1 MKKLI
6 NLLFSL
12 LILFVF
18 VYAYAVKKE
27 VVPSQAINVM
37 SDGKVV
43 RGINIYKMSEQTKYF
58 SVREIAKIYG
68 AILEWRPVSSQV
80 TMNLKNSKID
90 IKANSTSVVFR
101 KKLRK
106 MSLPSRLIGSDIYIS
121 PEIIVSPEFAEIT
134 ETDTKWDPSTLT
146 LNIEHYPAAIL
157 AVRYFTR
164 PERTQVFVD
173 LKRSLSYTVLKTSNA
188 IILKI
193 FRCRVQRD
201 SINVNNGVV
210 KDIQCGIDGRF
221 SIIKINLAQVP
232 KFIKTSKFSKPDRIS
247 VDITHFKNIDIS
259 GLTEIKTSEHCEE
272 YTVQDYDDSK
282 KIDLTATEKYEQ
294 TQMMEI
300 ASIVEDNGNNK
311 DLANVPVKKFENN
324 NIIDDSNNI
333 IVDDTATF
341 LEVMPKNKN
350 TNNKKSCKHKK
361 IIMLDA
367 GHGGEDPG
375 AVGPN
380 GIKEKD
386 INLEIVRELK
396 SIFDDNKDYDII
408 LTRSDDRFIPLAERT
423 NIANEHS
430 ADLFVSVHCNA
441 NFDRNVNGFEIYFL
455 SEKATDSEAAAT
467 AIMENSVLE
476 LEGKPTKK
484 RSSLQNVLWSMG
496 ANEHMNESSKLSGFI
511 LAEVPKR
518 LNIPS
523 RGVKQASFYVLR
535 GTQMPAVL
543 VESAFLSNYAEEAK
557 LCSKKFR
564 TAIAGSIYDGVVKYY
579 AQQEKEQNK

>member
-6 NLLFSL
+6 KLLFLL
-12 LILFVF
+12 LILFIF
-18 VYAYAVKKE
+18 VYAYATKKE
-27 VVPSQAINVM
+27 AVPSQAINVI
-37 SDGKVV
+37 SDGEIV
-43 RGINIYKMSEQTKYF
+43 RGINIYKMSEQIKYF
-58 SVREIAKIYG
+58 SVREVAKIYG

-90 IKANSTSVVFR
+90 IKANSTAVVFR
-101 KKLRK
+101 KKSRK

-134 ETDTKWDPSTLT
+134 ETNTKWDPSALT
-146 LNIEHYPAAIL
+146 LNIEHCQAVL
-157 AVRYFTR
+157 AVRYFTK
-164 PERTQVFVD
+164 PESTQVFID
-173 LKRSLSYTVLKTSNA
+173 LNKSLSYTVLKTSNA
-188 IILKI
+188 ITLKI
-193 FRCRVQRD
+193 FRCKIRHD
-201 SINVNNGVV
+201 SINVNNGVL
-210 KDIQCGIDGRF
+210 KDIQCGTDGR
-221 SIIKINLAQVP
+221 SSVIKINLAQEP
-232 KFIKTSKFSKPDRIS
+232 KLIKTSKFSKPDRIS
-247 VDITHFKNIDIS
+247 VDITHSRNIDVS
-259 GLTEIKTSEHCEE
+259 GLIESKTAEHCEE
-272 YTVQDYDDSK
+272 YIVQGDDDSK
-282 KIDLTATEKYEQ
+282 EIDLTIAEKYTQ
-294 TQMMEI
+294 TQMTEI
-300 ASIVEDNGNNK
+300 ASITEDDGNNK
-311 DLANVPVKKFENN
+311 DLASVPVKKIENN

-333 IVDDTATF
+333 VVDDTATF
-341 LEVMPKNKN
+341 FEVMPKNKN
-350 TNNKKSCKHKK
+350 VNNKKLYGHKK

-375 AVGPN
+375 AIGPN

-396 SIFDDNKDYDII
+396 SMFDDNKDYKII

-423 NIANEHS
+423 NIANEHG
-430 ADLFVSVHCNA
+430 ADLFVSIHCNA
-441 NFDRNVNGFEIYFL
+441 NFDRNINGFEIYFL

-476 LEGKPTKK
+476 LEGKPTKSH
-484 RSSLQNVLWSMG
+484 SSIQSVLWSMG
-496 ANEHMNESSKLSGFI
+496 ANAHMNESSELSGFI

-535 GTQMPAVL
+535 GTKMPAVL

-564 TAIAGSIYDGVVKYY
+564 TAIAGSIYDGVIKYY
-579 AQQEKEQNK
+579 AQQAEEQNK